1 MLENQPKRLIALG
14 IVGLIAAVACGDD
27 DGADGSGGSGAATST
42 TTGPTTTSSTSQTGS
57 SSQSTGQTTT
67 STTTGGEGGGNCD
80 AVIAAVNAAL
90 ADAKVC
96 NPLIDVEQCTQVL
109 DGPCCPVAVNP
120 GNTAAVQAFQ
130 DAMTDLQNGHCNVPC
145 PEIPCIENP
154 VGLCQ
159 GNTEMGSCTEQP
171 PQ

>member
-14 IVGLIAAVACGDD
+14 IVGALAIAACGDD
-27 DGADGSGGSGAATST
+27 DGANGTGGSGAGATTTTTGSTTST
-42 TTGPTTTSSTSQTGS
+42 TKASSTSQ
-57 SSQSTGQTTT
+57 STSQTTT

-80 AVIAAVNAAL
+80 AVIEAVNAAL

-109 DGPCCPVAVNP
+109 DGPCCPVAINP

-130 DAMTDLQNGHCNVPC
+130 DAMTDLQNGHCTVPC

-154 VGLCQ
+154 VGMCQ